1 MTVQTLQSEI
11 LKLKP
16 EERWSISSWLDELM
30 ADEWDRQIEADAQ
43 AGRLD
48 HLVKEAQAD
57 YEAGRCRPFP

>member
-1 MTVQTLQSEI
+1 MTVQTLQAEI

-48 HLVKEAQAD
+48 HLVKETQAD

>member
-1 MTVQTLQSEI
+1 MTVQTLQTEI

-16 EERWSISSWLDELM
+16 EERWTISSWLDELM

-48 HLVKEAQAD
+48 HLVKEAEAD
-57 YEAGRCRPFP
+57 YQAGRCRPGP

>member
-1 MTVQTLQSEI
+1 MTVQTLQTEI

-16 EERWSISSWLDELM
+16 EDRWSISSWLDELM

-48 HLVKEAQAD
+48 HLVKETQSD